1 MCTVGHIIVASSKT
15 NNQIIAG
22 LAIAGFGGA
31 NCQMAAFALPELLPN
46 KWRHIG
52 VVIADFTVYIAV
64 IVAPVTARYGYEFG
78 TWYWNFWGI
87 AICQGVSFFGLLFLY
102 FPPARPY
109 VQSLSLS
116 YDWKLTFPGWEFP
129 TRKSSSLWTMSVRF
143 LLLLRQKDVS

>member
-109 VQSLSLS
+109 VQARLC
-116 YDWKLTFPGWEFP
+116 GMVEN
-129 TRKSSSLWTMSVRF
+129 
-143 LLLLRQKDVS
+143 

>member
-1 MCTVGHIIVASSKT
+1 MCTVGHIIVASAKT
-15 NNQIIAG
+15 NNQVIAG

-102 FPPARPY
+102 FPPARPMGIPYKEIFKSLDY
-109 VQSLSLS
+109 VGSFSPP
-116 YDWKLTFPGWEFP
+116 W
-129 TRKSSSLWTMSVRF
+129 
-143 LLLLRQKDVS
+143 LLIKEISF